1 MSKIRSYEILI
12 LLLITVLLSIF
23 LSAFYYLSNNETPP
37 RDSKRVLIE
46 ITETN

>member
-23 LSAFYYLSNNETPP
+23 LSAFYYLSNNENPP
-37 RDSKRVLIE
+37 RDSKRVLLEVIE
-46 ITETN
+46 EN